1 MKNQIFNKEHWCIGY
16 IFSREIK
23 NSYIPQ
29 KVQNLVIRD
38 YAKRLK
44 ANLKLSATEYKM
56 KKSFLILKSLIKKNA
71 NFSGIILY
79 SYSMLLEL
87 SDYEDLIKKCLKNK
101 INLFFAL
108 EEFSI
113 KNNKDIEKLKQIFR
127 IGKST
132 I

>member
-1 MKNQIFNKEHWCIGY
+1 
-16 IFSREIK
+16 
-23 NSYIPQ
+23 
-29 KVQNLVIRD
+29 
-38 YAKRLK
+38 
-44 ANLKLSATEYKM
+44 
-56 KKSFLILKSLIKKNA
+56 
-71 NFSGIILY
+71 
-79 SYSMLLEL
+79 MLLEL
-87 SDYEDLIKKCLKNK
+87 SDYEDLIKKFLKNK

>member
-1 MKNQIFNKEHWCIGY
+1 MKSQIFSKSDWYIGY

-44 ANLKLSATEYKM
+44 VNLKLSATEYKM

-71 NFSGIILY
+71 NFSGIIFY
-79 SYSMLLEL
+79 SFSMLLEL
-87 SDYEDLIKKCLKNK
+87 PDYEDIIKKCLKNK

-113 KNNKDIEKLKQIFR
+113 KNNKGIEKLKQIFR

>member
-1 MKNQIFNKEHWCIGY
+1 
-16 IFSREIK
+16 
-23 NSYIPQ
+23 
-29 KVQNLVIRD
+29 
-38 YAKRLK
+38 
-44 ANLKLSATEYKM
+44 M

-79 SYSMLLEL
+79 SFSMLLEL
-87 SDYEDLIKKCLKNK
+87 PDYEDIIKKCLKNK

-127 IGKST
+127 ISKNT